1 MVDQSLALEEAQKE
15 MKESAEAN
23 STLMNGARERAK
35 TLLSQYVTKIGDL
48 QRVKY
53 EVQFRDAE

>member
-1 MVDQSLALEEAQKE
+1 

-35 TLLSQYVTKIGDL
+35 TLLSQYATKIGDL
-48 QRVKY
+48 QGAKY